1 MIQLRKIGCD
11 RVIEYYVSGEKL
23 EVIDIP
29 VGFTHNIVNV
39 GDTDLIT
46 FMWCNECFDP
56 EKPDTFYLPVIEEI

>member
-1 MIQLRKIGCD
+1 M
-11 RVIEYYVSGEKL
+11 
-23 EVIDIP
+23 IDIP